1 MIISL
6 YNYYIMTFE
15 NNIQKWVSIDNKIK
29 ILNEQIKV
37 LREEKQRLNESLMDE
52 ATEKDLTKCS
62 IQISDGKLRFAT
74 TKVASPL
81 SFKYIEGV
89 LKNVIKDEEQVKR
102 LITYLK
108 DNRENKTVTELKRFS

>member
-1 MIISL
+1 MS
-6 YNYYIMTFE
+6 FE

-29 ILNEQIKV
+29 ILNEQVKV
-37 LREEKQRLNESLMDE
+37 LREEKQKLNESLMEE
-52 ATEKDLTKCS
+52 ATYNDLMKCS

-74 TKVASPL
+74 TKVNSPL
-81 SFKYIEGV
+81 SFKYIEGS